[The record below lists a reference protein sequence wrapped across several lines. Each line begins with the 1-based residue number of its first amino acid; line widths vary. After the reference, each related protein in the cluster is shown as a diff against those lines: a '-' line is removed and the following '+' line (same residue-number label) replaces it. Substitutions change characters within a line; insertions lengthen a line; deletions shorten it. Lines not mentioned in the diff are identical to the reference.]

1 MNAQDLAALG
11 TMIRETIEKHVVAA
25 AEATSQAFN
34 EALSERDKRIAELE
48 ARKGYDDTALASR
61 VQTLETLTSGDV
73 QDDTLVDDVYWK
85 LEDRL
90 KALIPAAY
98 DDSGIREELKTVA
111 KALASVEEKLG
122 QVKAYDDT
130 ELRTWVGQQL
140 KSVPPAYDDA
150 WARQSFEAVQTTLD
164 TLKSV
169 KPYDDTGLRSEMS
182 QALSSQISSIE
193 GLLEQVTQLSERPDP
208 TPARD
213 GAPGADG
220 RDALQIELLPAIDAT
235 KSYPRGTYA
244 KHNGGTWRA
253 YEQTH
258 GMRGWECTQDGIAAI
273 TPKLEGKQLVL
284 TIVQSS
290 GTESVLVA
298 DLPIQ
303 EYKGVYSPEGDGY
316 AAHDTVTWAGSLWHC
331 NKTGTT
337 AKPGDGSPDWT
348 LAVKKGRDGREV
360 VTVPR
365 EQKPVHIGGGA

>member
-11 TMIRETIEKHVVAA
+11 TMIRETIEEHVVAA
-25 AEATSQAFN
+25 AEATSQAFS
-34 EALSERDKRIAELE
+34 EALAERDKRIAELE

-73 QDDTLVDDVYWK
+73 QDDTAVDDMYWK

-98 DDSGIREELKTVA
+98 DDSGIREDLKTVA

-130 ELRTWVGQQL
+130 ALRDIVQSASLRIGGAHEELVKRLETL
-140 KSVPPAYDDA
+140 EARPEPAA
-150 WARQSFEAVQTTLD
+150 
-164 TLKSV
+164 
-169 KPYDDTGLRSEMS
+169 P
-182 QALSSQISSIE
+182 
-193 GLLEQVTQLSERPDP
+193 
-208 TPARD
+208 RD

-220 RDALQIELLPAIDAT
+220 RDALQIELLPAIDET

-258 GMRGWECTQDGIAAI
+258 GMRGWECTQDGVAAI
-273 TPKLEGKQLVL
+273 VPKLEGKQLVL

-303 EYKGVYSPEGDGY
+303 EYKGVWSEQDFT
-316 AAHDTVTWAGSLWHC
+316 AHDTVTWAGSLWHC

-360 VTVPR
+360 VTVPKAAV
-365 EQKPVHIGGGA
+365 QPVRIGGA